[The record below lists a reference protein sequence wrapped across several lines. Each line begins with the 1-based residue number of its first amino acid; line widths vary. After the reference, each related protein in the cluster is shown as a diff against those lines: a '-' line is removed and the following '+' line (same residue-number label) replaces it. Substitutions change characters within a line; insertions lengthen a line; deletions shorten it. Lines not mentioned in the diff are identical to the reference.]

1 MIVYG
6 YRWEKIDFEHCW
18 DLKGWLTSYRDDL
31 PEILGKTTA
40 QELACEYSR
49 FSLFVAAKDVS
60 KRLYSQ
66 ATQEWKKST
75 SGWLASLRR
84 VFV

>member
-1 MIVYG
+1 MCIGKCLY
-6 YRWEKIDFEHCW
+6 
-18 DLKGWLTSYRDDL
+18 SYRNDF

-49 FSLFVAAKDVS
+49 FSLFLAAKDVS

-75 SGWLASLRR
+75 SG
-84 VFV
+84 

>member
-1 MIVYG
+1 MCIGKCLY
-6 YRWEKIDFEHCW
+6 
-18 DLKGWLTSYRDDL
+18 SYRNDF

-40 QELACEYSR
+40 QELTCEYSR
-49 FSLFVAAKDVS
+49 FSLFLSAKDVS

-75 SGWLASLRR
+75 SG
-84 VFV
+84 